1 MELVAED
8 VEATLLVGD
17 DRAQPLVHRELVV
30 THLVEDGLQHD
41 HVRKRRPLE
50 QIDLV
55 QHHVRVEHVV
65 ALRALGELGLQV
77 GSVELWRAGG
87 QVVAQI
93 RLAHVRLDRAA
104 PRALEEDPVR
114 RGGVLHVGLWP
125 RVPRAPGQVV
135 WNSRTGKS
143 VSQSVISR
151 SRRRRRGGAPGR
163 VNVNVCLLRYTNS
176 ATEQSRGQ

>member
-30 THLVEDGLQHD
+30 THFVEDGLQHD

-93 RLAHVRLDRAA
+93 RLANVRLDRAA

-114 RGGVLHVGLWP
+114 RGGVLHGAGHESGIL
-125 RVPRAPGQVV
+125 VP
-135 WNSRTGKS
+135 
-143 VSQSVISR
+143 VSQSVSPLFHGPDGDGGEA
-151 SRRRRRGGAPGR
+151 RRRRGGAPGR